1 MQEYLAEEEERKKPE
16 YLKQRPKYFHYYE
29 WMKERISANHPALPE
44 PVMDKLLT
52 MPAGDLDLILQH
64 TQATD
69 WKVSKLPVCSMHIP
83 MSSWVHPLY
92 DLFFQAYL
100 KL

>member
-16 YLKQRPKYFHYYE
+16 YLKQRPKYFYYYE
-29 WMKERISANHPALPE
+29 WMKERISADHPALPE

-64 TQATD
+64 KQATN
-69 WKVSKLPVCSMHIP
+69 WKVGQLHA
-83 MSSWVHPLY
+83 L
-92 DLFFQAYL
+92 AYPAL
-100 KL
+100 KLIFH